1 MMIAISIGTALG
13 FFGAIPVAGPVSAL
27 VLRYGLKHQYRNGR
41 ALAFGAGLAEA
52 IYVLLAFFGF
62 NVLIHSIPYLE
73 FASKAVTS
81 LILIGLGV
89 YFILA
94 RPSTWS
100 DPSTGP
106 STNPSIDQTK
116 GRSAL
121 IIGFGISIVNP
132 TLLATWTTVITTIH
146 GLKLFAFSPSSSCV
160 FALGVWVGIT
170 LWFSLMLALIRMNH
184 QRFKTTWIRWLLI
197 GMGVL
202 LTVLGMVTAR
212 AILLEV
218 GS

>member
-1 MMIAISIGTALG
+1 MMIALSIGTVFG

-73 FASKAVTS
+73 LASKAVTS

-89 YFILA
+89 YFILSK
-94 RPSTWS
+94 PSNWTA
-100 DPSTGP
+100 PSADR
-106 STNPSIDQTK
+106 SIDQKK
-116 GRSAL
+116 GRSAWF
-121 IIGFGISIVNP
+121 IGFGISIVNP
-132 TLLATWTTVITTIH
+132 TLLATWTTVITTLH
-146 GLKLFAFSPSSSCV
+146 GLKFFAFSTLSSCV
-160 FALGVWVGIT
+160 FALGVWTGIT
-170 LWFSLMLALIRMNH
+170 LWFSLMLALIKVNH
-184 QRFKTTWIRWLLI
+184 QRFKTIWIRWILI

-202 LTVLGMVTAR
+202 LIVLGMLTAR
-212 AILLEV
+212 ATLLEI
-218 GS
+218 G